1 VSTLEALRIA
11 PLLVRHA
18 LGYADLAGEELDGV
32 GPRLR
37 GRAVAAAT
45 CAFAAF
51 LGVLL
56 TCGLAIALAWD
67 TAYRYWVIAGLALG
81 FFAVAIAAGEAL
93 RRERR
98 RGPLFG
104 RLRDEWRQDRETLQR
119 IMVARETPGPDKP

>member
-1 VSTLEALRIA
+1 MSTLDALRIA

-18 LGYADLAGEELDGV
+18 LGYADLAGEELNGV

-37 GRAVAAAT
+37 RRVTAAVT
-45 CAFAAF
+45 CALASF

-56 TCGLAIALAWD
+56 TCGLVIALAWE
-67 TAYRYWVIAGLALG
+67 TAYRYWVIAVLALA

-98 RGPLFG
+98 SGPLFG

-119 IMVARETPGPDKP
+119 IMSAREAAEQDGS

>member
-37 GRAVAAAT
+37 RRVTAAAI
-45 CAFAAF
+45 CAFASL
-51 LGVLL
+51 LGVMLS
-56 TCGLAIALAWD
+56 CALAIALAWD
-67 TAYRYWVIAGLALG
+67 TDYRYWVIAGLALG

-98 RGPLFG
+98 SGPLFG
-104 RLRDEWRQDRETLQR
+104 RLRDEWREDRETLQR
-119 IMVARETPGPDKP
+119 IMAARERAEQDRP

>member
-1 VSTLEALRIA
+1 MSTLETLRIA

-18 LGYADLAGEELDGV
+18 LGYADLAGEELSGV

-37 GRAVAAAT
+37 RRVTAAVT
-45 CAFAAF
+45 CALAAF

-56 TCGLAIALAWD
+56 TCALTIALAWD
-67 TAYRYWVIAGLALG
+67 TVYRYWVIAGLALA

-98 RGPLFG
+98 TGRLFG
-104 RLRDEWRQDRETLQR
+104 RLRDE
-119 IMVARETPGPDKP
+119 